1 MMSQKEAPKKHPW
14 VVGASQK
21 SSLFG
26 VNSQPLILIW
36 LNILYNTIAVAPD
49 KVTPG
54 FLDSDLIFEYTKE
67 EEEEVLPLISKELIF
82 YCNNGNPMP
91 TIKIY
96 LGK

>member
-1 MMSQKEAPKKHPW
+1 M
-14 VVGASQK
+14 
-21 SSLFG
+21 
-26 VNSQPLILIW
+26 
-36 LNILYNTIAVAPD
+36 APD

-82 YCNNGNPMP
+82 YCKNGNPMP
-91 TIKIY
+91 TIKIS